1 MAHDYAI
8 REAVPADLD
17 VLVAFTVQEA
27 RESDGSEKD
36 VRGVTRGVQAAFD
49 DPPLARY
56 WVAETGARRVVA
68 NISVVTEWS
77 NFHGG
82 CYWWIQ
88 SLFIDPE
95 HRGAGLVQRLLD
107 HVARAAAEA
116 GALDLRL
123 HARES
128 NERALRV
135 YRRAGFTVAP
145 YIMLRRSLGE

>member
-1 MAHDYAI
+1 MALDFTI
-8 REAVPADLD
+8 REAVRADLD
-17 VLVAFTVQEA
+17 VLVGFALREA
-27 RESDGSEKD
+27 LESDGAEKD
-36 VRGVTRGVQAAFD
+36 VRAVTRGVQAAFD
-49 DPPLARY
+49 DPRLASY
-56 WVAETGARRVVA
+56 WVAETGAGRVVA

-82 CYWWIQ
+82 FYWWIQ